1 MQCLQGGFG
10 SAQAIPYLDFDVIRA
25 NPKPFV
31 GYSDITALHIAIR
44 QATGLATLYG
54 YGLVGVGDKDG
65 TAFSRDRLVNVLT
78 GDGTGEV
85 PRDPDDPY
93 VRALHGGKVT
103 APLVGGCLWLL
114 MQTMGTPWEF
124 ESDDAILFF
133 EDVKAPPYYV
143 DGFLTQ
149 LAAAGK
155 LQRVAGVVVGEMK
168 DCDWGDQREA
178 SDWARSRRSK
188 TCSRSTSSRSAFP
201 CSTSFRSATGS
212 TSLHFRS
219 AFVVRS
225 TPTAEPS
232 RWTNRRSDREVIKEG
247 DMKKRSLA
255 ILVLGLAVGAVD
267 VFASGAPGS
276 SSKSGGTF
284 RIGTSSRIDSLN
296 PYVAFNQDAYSTFMY
311 IYPVLIQY
319 DTANT
324 SSCPTSRRSWKTSKD
339 GKTWTFTTVAD
350 AKWSDGKPL
359 TAADAAW
366 TINTAV
372 KYKGPVPRTPP
383 A

>member
-1 MQCLQGGFG
+1 MPAGRLTARRRRSRTSTSTS
-10 SAQAIPYLDFDVIRA
+10 SAA

-65 TAFSRDRLVNVLT
+65 DGLLAATGSSTCCT

-85 PRDPDDPY
+85 PQRPRRPVRPRAARREGDGTARRRLPLAPHADDGHAVG
-93 VRALHGGKVT
+93 VRVPT
-103 APLVGGCLWLL
+103 TRSCSSRTW
-114 MQTMGTPWEF
+114 
-124 ESDDAILFF
+124 
-133 EDVKAPPYYV
+133 KAPPYYV

-178 SDWARSRRSK
+178 SDWARSRSLEDVLEERLV
-188 TCSRSTSSRSAFP
+188 CSAFQ
-201 CSTSFRSATGS
+201 CCTSFRSATGS

-225 TPTAEPS
+225 TAVAEPS

-247 DMKKRSLA
+247 DMKKRS
-255 ILVLGLAVGAVD
+255 
-267 VFASGAPGS
+267 SGDP
-276 SSKSGGTF
+276 
-284 RIGTSSRIDSLN
+284 RPR
-296 PYVAFNQDAYSTFMY
+296 
-311 IYPVLIQY
+311 
-319 DTANT
+319 
-324 SSCPTSRRSWKTSKD
+324 SSCRR
-339 GKTWTFTTVAD
+339 GD
-350 AKWSDGKPL
+350 AVRVRGARFELEEQQVDSGSGRARAS
-359 TAADAAW
+359 TH
-366 TINTAV
+366 
-372 KYKGPVPRTPP
+372 
-383 A
+383 